1 MMKKHFKKLVNLALT
16 AVMVMG
22 MSTTTFAKE
31 SNNISNDTVT
41 KTNNII
47 YSPEF
52 PDAYIVT
59 ETSPAPN
66 NYSLNNESKQLDTI
80 TATVFVEETLATDK
94 NEDIYGL
101 ESYDSKINS
110 LHDEISR
117 IEEEKNAALEEFEN
131 TTKKDIVNEINERY
145 EEKLSSMETELQKKK
160 AEYDDLDDLVK
171 KQRIYI
177 SSNYEA
183 YLGKDF
189 MSMDKLSELNQ
200 IMKSDSADTIAQ
212 ALAVYN
218 NRH

>member
-80 TATVFVEETLATDK
+80 TATVFVEETLATDI
-94 NEDIYGL
+94 NEDIY
-101 ESYDSKINS
+101 
-110 LHDEISR
+110 
-117 IEEEKNAALEEFEN
+117 
-131 TTKKDIVNEINERY
+131 
-145 EEKLSSMETELQKKK
+145 
-160 AEYDDLDDLVK
+160 
-171 KQRIYI
+171 
-177 SSNYEA
+177 
-183 YLGKDF
+183 
-189 MSMDKLSELNQ
+189 
-200 IMKSDSADTIAQ
+200 IA
-212 ALAVYN
+212 
-218 NRH
+218 

>member
-94 NEDIYGL
+94 M
-101 ESYDSKINS
+101 KIFMF
-110 LHDEISR
+110 LIVVFYLKTKLKILVLIISPTLTQCLQVVLLK
-117 IEEEKNAALEEFEN
+117 EPMEN
-131 TTKKDIVNEINERY
+131 
-145 EEKLSSMETELQKKK
+145 
-160 AEYDDLDDLVK
+160 
-171 KQRIYI
+171 
-177 SSNYEA
+177 
-183 YLGKDF
+183 
-189 MSMDKLSELNQ
+189 
-200 IMKSDSADTIAQ
+200 
-212 ALAVYN
+212 
-218 NRH
+218 

>member
-94 NEDIYGL
+94 NEDIYVSNSRL
-101 ESYDSKINS
+101 LSKDEVENIGIDNFSNINTMS
-110 LHDEISR
+110 TSRAAKRTYGKLTLTFSGSQSISGKSVSCKLNGNANWDFGAFTSS
-117 IEEEKNAALEEFEN
+117 EKNPA
-131 TTKKDIVNEINERY
+131 I
-145 EEKLSSMETELQKKK
+145 
-160 AEYDDLDDLVK
+160 
-171 KQRIYI
+171 
-177 SSNYEA
+177 
-183 YLGKDF
+183 GKDF
-189 MSMDKLSELNQ
+189 MGITWSGLFTTNSSSCSATDLS
-200 IMKSDSADTIAQ
+200 AC
-212 ALAVYN
+212 
-218 NRH
+218 

>member
-80 TATVFVEETLATDK
+80 TATVFVEET
-94 NEDIYGL
+94 I
-101 ESYDSKINS
+101 
-110 LHDEISR
+110 
-117 IEEEKNAALEEFEN
+117 
-131 TTKKDIVNEINERY
+131 
-145 EEKLSSMETELQKKK
+145 
-160 AEYDDLDDLVK
+160 
-171 KQRIYI
+171 
-177 SSNYEA
+177 
-183 YLGKDF
+183 
-189 MSMDKLSELNQ
+189 
-200 IMKSDSADTIAQ
+200 
-212 ALAVYN
+212 
-218 NRH
+218 